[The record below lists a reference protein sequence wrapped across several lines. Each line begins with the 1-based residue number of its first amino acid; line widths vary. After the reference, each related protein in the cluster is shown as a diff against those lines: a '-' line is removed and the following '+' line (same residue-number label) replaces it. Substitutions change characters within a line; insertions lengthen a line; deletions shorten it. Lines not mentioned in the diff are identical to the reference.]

1 MPKLCFIGQSL
12 IEGSDLKEFPQAKQ
26 QNSPWYHWSVYV
38 NETVYEVNGQSNMEV
53 VEYKS
58 NEETYMKNNRVLA
71 RVLLNETSIVDE
83 QQIQEYI
90 KKWIQ
95 RNPTYWLVY
104 SNCQDFANE
113 FAENFFGVV
122 LETQMNK
129 YLKISSFLMSAGHTV
144 TIFVTIFAIITS
156 ITIIILLVIYF
167 FAYAFKFYGIRVA
180 QHPHLA

>member
-26 QNSPWYHWSVYV
+26 QNSPGYHWSVYV
-38 NETVYEVNGQSNMEV
+38 NETVYEVTGQSNMEV
-53 VEYKS
+53 VGYKS
-58 NEETYMKNNRVLA
+58 NEETYMKNNRILA

-144 TIFVTIFAIITS
+144 TIFAIIIYFFAII
-156 ITIIILLVIYF
+156 IYF
-167 FAYAFKFYGIRVA
+167 FAYAFMFYGIRVA